1 MTEKIFTE
9 DDLMLEL
16 TSVTPREYDGGFVDN
31 PDGECSSLDWKIPS
45 GTIDQVK
52 TWFKEN
58 VECGVE
64 DGRITYYTLYS
75 LDEDGCINGSII
87 EAHPAFTVMD
97 QRDKTHGHY
106 TRFDEAQAMV
116 DKLWNISYVDAFI
129 DVKTEFKD

>member
-58 VECGVE
+58 VECSVE